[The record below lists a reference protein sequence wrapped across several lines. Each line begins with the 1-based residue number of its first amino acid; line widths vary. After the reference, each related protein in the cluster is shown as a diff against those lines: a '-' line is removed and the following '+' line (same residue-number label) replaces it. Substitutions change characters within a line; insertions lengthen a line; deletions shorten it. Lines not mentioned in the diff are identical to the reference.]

1 MSNSV
6 DCIEFS
12 YIGKTIE
19 ASGLLDTWFKNIN
32 VTVFDDLP
40 SINTFIDNQELG
52 IQLSI
57 NDDSTIQTIFLFRQ
71 STFAPPLSGSFNLSR
86 AELKNKLGPP
96 FFSYEKDLSEPYEF
110 MWKSNDKWLNAD
122 KSVYISFTYNEDDSH
137 IFQITIGDHKQF
149 N

>member
-1 MSNSV
+1 MADSV

-19 ASGLLDTWFKNIN
+19 DSGLLDTWFKNIDA
-32 VTVFDDLP
+32 TVFDDLS
-40 SINTFIDNQELG
+40 SINTFVDNKELG

-57 NDDSTIQTIFLFRQ
+57 NNDGTIQTLFLFRH
-71 STFAPPLSGSFNLSR
+71 STLTPPLSGSFDLSR
-86 AELKNKLGPP
+86 AELKNQLGAP
-96 FFSYEKDLSEPYEF
+96 FFSYEKDPSEPYGF
-110 MWKSNDKWLNAD
+110 LWKSNDKWLNAD

-137 IFQITIGDHKQF
+137 IFQIAIGNHKQF